1 MIREELVFV
10 ATCDISGLV
19 RGKGFP
25 ARELPARLKKGVGWT
40 GSNLMMS
47 PFGPIWDTPFGTAGD
62 LMIVP
67 DPAAE
72 VRVDFA
78 DGSAI
83 EHFFLGDICNT
94 DGSAWECCPR
104 DFLRRAVKRTGR
116 GGGPSPRR
124 GVRAGIPLYRHFRA
138 SGRRLRAR
146 RLPPPGQ
153 LSARPSSPR
162 CAPPGWFRTPFS
174 PSTAPRQ
181 FEVTVMPQ
189 PALTAADHAVI
200 TREMARA
207 AAHRLGH
214 RVIFSPKPD
223 PDLVGNGVHIHM
235 SLVDAAGRPAT
246 HAPGEPMEL
255 SKPAQ
260 HFFAGVLHHMPAI
273 CAITAPSPV
282 SYLRLTPNAWAPTVI
297 DLVRQDRGA
306 SLRICPVFAAATPA
320 EMARQFHVEFRAT
333 DAAASPY
340 LALGAVIFAGVDGI
354 RRELPLPAPA
364 RRRRCPARFP
374 RRSTGSPPARRWPA
388 GSARPI
394 STPICG
400 SSASRRKKWRGCR
413 PPSSAPATP
422 RFIDGRHHSGT
433 RGPAAEA
440 SILTSG
446 AQLLEP
452 DEPTR

>member
-10 ATCDISGLV
+10 ATCDISGLA

-25 ARELPARLKKGVGWT
+25 ARELPVRLKKGVGWT

-62 LMIVP
+62 FMIVP

-94 DGSAWECCPR
+94 DSSAWECCPR
-104 DFLRRAVKRTGR
+104 DFLRRAVRQLEEVANLRMIAAFEQEFLYTGTSDR
-116 GGGPSPRR
+116 PGDAYALGAFRR
-124 GVRAGIPLYRHFRA
+124 QGTFGEIFIAA
-138 SGRRLRAR
+138 LRAAGVVPDTF
-146 RLPPPGQ
+146 LAEYG
-153 LSARPSSPR
+153 
-162 CAPPGWFRTPFS
+162 
-174 PSTAPRQ
+174 PRQ

-235 SLVDAAGRPAT
+235 SLWDGAGRPAT
-246 HAPGEPMEL
+246 YAAGEKMDL
-255 SKPAQ
+255 SKQAQ
-260 HFFAGVLHHMPAI
+260 RFCAGVLHHMPAI
-273 CAITAPSPV
+273 CALTAPSPV
-282 SYLRLTPNAWAPTVI
+282 SYLRLTPNAWAPTLI

-306 SLRICPVFAAATPA
+306 SLRICPVFAAASA
-320 EMARQFHVEFRAT
+320 EDTARQFNVEFRVC
-333 DAAASPY
+333 DASASPY

-354 RRELPLPAPA
+354 RRALPLPAA
-364 RRRRCPARFP
+364 
-374 RRSTGSPPARRWPA
+374 
-388 GSARPI
+388 
-394 STPICG
+394 
-400 SSASRRKKWRGCR
+400 
-413 PPSSAPATP
+413 
-422 RFIDGRHHSGT
+422 
-433 RGPAAEA
+433 
-440 SILTSG
+440 SG
-446 AQLLEP
+446 APQSLPRSLPEALDLLAASETARQWFGAVHGDAYLRFKRVEAEKVAALSP
-452 DEPTR
+452 AELCAHYAEIY